1 MIQTELTV
9 RDAPGLYPGAR
20 VYRVTCPHGISS
32 AALVPGAR
40 PLADAVIF
48 DVVLPG
54 HHRRYRC
61 RCEPAASLRMPLTAR
76 A

>member
-1 MIQTELTV
+1 MNQTELTV
-9 RDAPGLYPGAR
+9 RDAPGLCPGAR
-20 VYRVTCPHGISS
+20 VYRLTCPHGISS
-32 AALVPGAR
+32 AALVPGAK
-40 PLADAVIF
+40 PLADVVVL

-61 RCEPAASLRMPLTAR
+61 SCEPTAPFGMPFTAQ

>member
-1 MIQTELTV
+1 MNQTELTI
-9 RDAPGLYPGAR
+9 RDVPGLCPGAR
-20 VYRVTCPHGISS
+20 VYRLTCRHGSSS
-32 AALVPGAR
+32 AALVPGAK
-40 PLADAVIF
+40 PLSDVVVL

-61 RCEPAASLRMPLTAR
+61 SCEPTPPIGLRFTAH